1 MYKLSELAAEDF
13 AGIYEYSLLNFGL
26 QQAEHFTENLES
38 ALLLL

>member
-26 QQAEHFTENLES
+26 QQAEHNAENLEP
-38 ALLLL
+38 ALLVL